1 MGLHSI
7 SVTRLFAEIC
17 GSKKTKRNMTNND
30 RNEIP
35 NLYRPDRTPAISWLP
50 LSVYGPISRHGA
62 TPQPDSPQP
71 PSHAGK
77 VLLIVDQRFQL
88 HCCPLCIKRLT
99 TPQLWHFLAG
109 RGSLRNSFIHHPV
122 LHRSHWIIHC
132 KHFKFKLSPP
142 IVHNV
147 LIKRVP
153 HRSIVNQI
161 KLDQVNCA
169 KVKYSDYK

>member
-17 GSKKTKRNMTNND
+17 GSQKTKRNMTNND

-88 HCCPLCIKRLT
+88 HCCPLCIKRL
-99 TPQLWHFLAG
+99 HFRCG
-109 RGSLRNSFIHHPV
+109 IFSRGEEAFEIPSFTILSYIAVIGSFIASILNLNYLHP
-122 LHRSHWIIHC
+122 SC
-132 KHFKFKLSPP
+132 TM
-142 IVHNV
+142 
-147 LIKRVP
+147 
-153 HRSIVNQI
+153 
-161 KLDQVNCA
+161 C
-169 KVKYSDYK
+169 